1 MKCIRPFT
9 FTQAMLRPMQ
19 FWLDSTLHA
28 YGQIFFT
35 RHRVASLLV
44 LLATFV
50 YWPAGL
56 AGLLSVWGTHAL
68 ARLLSYADHH
78 IEQGLW
84 GMNALLVALGLA
96 SAYELNAVLVV
107 VLCVSIVF
115 TLMWSVS
122 LTHLLAR
129 FGLPTLS
136 LPFLISIWAILL
148 ATRQYE
154 ALWYSETGIFQLNEL
169 YRVGGRH
176 LVQWYEW
183 LNELTLPLWFDTF
196 LRSLSAI
203 VFQEN
208 LLAGILLSA
217 ALWISSR
224 IATLMALT
232 GFLSGFFYYHLVGAD
247 ITQLSYTYIGFNFI
261 LTAIALGA
269 FFFIPS
275 WRTFLIAAL
284 MAPVIA
290 MGIAASSSLFAL
302 VWLPIYS
309 LPFVAVVLMV
319 YYSSWFIG
327 RSELLPRPAV
337 QTYSPEA
344 NLYAYATYLRR
355 FAGAVWHHLYLP
367 FMGEWTVTQGHDG
380 RHTHRGHWRHAW
392 DFEVQDAEGRTF
404 RNDGAR
410 VEDYYC
416 YNLPVLAPANGYI
429 VEVRDQ
435 VPDNAVGQVNLHDNW
450 GNAVVIRHAE
460 GLYTTL
466 AHLRVGTIEVQ
477 PGQYV
482 QRGQVLA
489 RLGNSG
495 RSPVPHLHMQV
506 QATPWIGAHTIHW
519 PIAAYMRLSANEAPT
534 FHMYDIPRAGDT
546 VCNVQS
552 HPALVGAFTFQ
563 PGQIIRFA
571 THTVAGDAAPQV
583 EEWEAK
589 TFTDGKPYLYC
600 RRTGSILSYYQ
611 DEAVF
616 YCIGFEGDRR
626 CLLYYFYLAASKVL
640 LGCYPRLLLHDHIPL
655 HQVARGPARW
665 VHDLVAPFRQYQ
677 SVQYALSYPSQCD
690 EQQVALEARI
700 TTHFFGRQRCH
711 LQARLVIEAGRLHTL
726 ECQIGSATW
735 RAQRLPDPL
744 PGTDTAANLQEQHH
758 TP

>member
-1 MKCIRPFT
+1 
-9 FTQAMLRPMQ
+9 MQ
-19 FWLDSTLHA
+19 FWIDSTLHA

-35 RHRVASLLV
+35 RHRAASALV

-50 YWPAGL
+50 YWPAAV
-56 AGLLSVWGTHAL
+56 AGLCSVWATHAL
-68 ARLLSYADHH
+68 ARLLGYDDHH

-96 SAYELNAVLVV
+96 SAYELNAVLIV
-107 VLCVSIVF
+107 VLCVSVVF
-115 TLMWSVS
+115 TLLWSVS
-122 LTHLLAR
+122 LTQLLAR
-129 FGLPTLS
+129 FGLPALS
-136 LPFLISIWAILL
+136 LPFLMSIWAILL

-154 ALWYSETGIFQLNEL
+154 ALWHSETGIFQLNEL
-169 YRVGGRH
+169 YRLGGRH
-176 LVQWYEW
+176 LVRWYEW
-183 LNELTLPLWFDTF
+183 LHEPALPLWLDTF

-203 VFQEN
+203 IFQEN
-208 LLAGILLSA
+208 LFAGILLSV
-217 ALWISSR
+217 ALWLSSR
-224 IATLMALT
+224 IAALMALT
-232 GFLSGFFYYHLVGAD
+232 GFLSGFWYYHLVGAD

-275 WRTFLIAAL
+275 WRTFLMTVL

-319 YYSSWFIG
+319 CYSTWFVG
-327 RSELLPRPAV
+327 RSELLPRPAL

-380 RHTHRGHWRHAW
+380 PHTHRGPWRHAW
-392 DFEVQDAEGRTF
+392 DFEVQDDEGRTF
-404 RNDGAR
+404 RNDGSR
-410 VEDYYC
+410 LEDYYC
-416 YNLPVLAPANGYI
+416 YNLPVLAPAPGYV
-429 VEVRDQ
+429 VEVRDH
-435 VPDNAVGQVNLHDNW
+435 VPDNAIGQVNLRDNW
-450 GNAVVIRHAE
+450 GNALVIRHAE

-466 AHLRVGTIEVQ
+466 AHLRAGTIEVV

-506 QATPWIGAHTIHW
+506 QATPWIGAHTLRW
-519 PIAAYMRLSANEAPT
+519 PLAAYMRLSANGAPT

-546 VCNVQS
+546 VCNVEA
-552 HPALVGAFTFQ
+552 HPALVSAFTFQ
-563 PGQIIRFA
+563 PGQIVRFA
-571 THTVAGDAAPQV
+571 THTAGEGSSQI

-589 TFTDGKPYLYC
+589 TFADGKPYLQC
-600 RRTGSILSYYQ
+600 RHTGSILSYYQ

-616 YCIGFEGDRR
+616 YCLGFEGDRR
-626 CLLYYFYLAASKVL
+626 SLLYCFYLAATKVV
-640 LGCYPRLLLHDHIPL
+640 LGCYPRLQLHDHIPL
-655 HQVARGPARW
+655 HQVVRGPARW
-665 VHDLVAPFRQYQ
+665 AHDLLAPFRQYQ
-677 SVQYALSYPSQCD
+677 SVRYALRYPSRCD
-690 EQQVALEARI
+690 EQPLALEARI
-700 TTHFFGRQRCH
+700 DIHTFRRPRRH
-711 LQARLVIEAGRLHTL
+711 LEARLLIEAGRLQQL
-726 ECQIGSATW
+726 ECRGGSRAW
-735 RAQRLPDPL
+735 RAHRLPDPL
-744 PGTDTAANLQEQHH
+744 PGADAAEPIPKPHAS
-758 TP
+758 